1 MARVALED
9 WKEQI
14 RDPKIECMSRDE
26 MRALQSERLVK
37 QVKNVYDNVAFY
49 RKKMDEMGIEPG
61 DIKGIE
67 DINKLPFTTKE
78 DLRDNYPFGLLAVPQ
93 EKIAR
98 VQGTSGTTGKLTLA
112 SYTQND
118 VDVWGECVARALT
131 MAGLT
136 AADRLHICY
145 GYGLFTGG
153 MGLDLGARA
162 LGCMSIPMS
171 SGNTKRQLM
180 CMEDFGATAFAC
192 TPSYALYLAE
202 AAQEAGIVDR
212 LQLKAGIN
220 GAEPWTDEMRLK
232 IESGLNVNS
241 FDIYGLCEITGPGVA
256 MDCIH
261 HKGLHVYEDYFYP
274 EVLNPADQTACADGE
289 TGELVFTTLAKE
301 GMPLLRYRTKDLT
314 SIDHSPCECGR
325 TLPRIQK
332 FTGRTDDMKVIRGVN
347 VFPTQVEAA
356 LLSIGGGVAPHYMM
370 IVDRENNLDVL
381 TVMVEV
387 DEKYFSDEIRKL
399 DELKNKVAA
408 VLKQALGIAV
418 RVKLVEPKTI
428 QRSEGKAKRV
438 IDNRELEKEEYRM
451 GMSNTIQQLSVF
463 LENREGRL
471 DEVLKVLADND
482 VNIVALSL
490 ADTSDYGMLRMI
502 VSDPNKG
509 RAALKEEGIT
519 AMLTDVVALRV
530 PHATGSLSKA
540 MHQIVDGEVNV
551 EYMYAFANGSDAAAV
566 VKSDD
571 PARVIDILKG
581 SGFDV
586 YSADEAYTA
595 NQ

>member
-1 MARVALED
+1 MAKVTMEN
-9 WKEQI
+9 WKERI
-14 RDPKIECMSRDE
+14 RDPKMECASKDE
-26 MRALQSERLVK
+26 IMAIQSERLVDLVNRIYGK
-37 QVKNVYDNVAFY
+37 VPFY
-49 RKKMDEMGIEPG
+49 TEKMKALGVEPG

-67 DINKLPFTTKE
+67 DITKLPFTTKE
-78 DLRDNYPFGLLAVPQ
+78 DLRNNYPFGLVAVP
-93 EKIAR
+93 KKDIVR
-98 VQGTSGTTGKLTLA
+98 VQGSSGTTGKLTLA

-136 AADRLHICY
+136 EEDRLHVCY

-171 SGNTKRQLM
+171 SGNTQRQLM

-192 TPSYALYLAE
+192 TPSYALYLSE
-202 AAQEAGIVDR
+202 AAKEAGIVDR

-220 GAEPWTDEMRLK
+220 GAEPWTDEMRLQ
-232 IESGLNVNS
+232 IEENLNVNC

-274 EVLNPADQTACADGE
+274 EVLDPVTHEPVADGE
-289 TGELVFTTLAKE
+289 TGELVFTTLSKE

-314 SIDHSPCECGR
+314 SIDHTPCECGR

-347 VFPTQVEAA
+347 VFPTQVETA
-356 LLSIGGGVAPHYMM
+356 LLSIGEGVAPHYMLV
-370 IVDRENNLDVL
+370 VDRENNLDVL

-399 DELKNKVAA
+399 EALKNKIAA
-408 VLKQALGIAV
+408 VLKQALGVSV
-418 RVKLVEPKTI
+418 RVKLCEPKTI

-438 IDNRELEKEEYRM
+438 IDNRNL
-451 GMSNTIQQLSVF
+451 
-463 LENREGRL
+463 
-471 DEVLKVLADND
+471 
-482 VNIVALSL
+482 
-490 ADTSDYGMLRMI
+490 
-502 VSDPNKG
+502 
-509 RAALKEEGIT
+509 
-519 AMLTDVVALRV
+519 
-530 PHATGSLSKA
+530 
-540 MHQIVDGEVNV
+540 
-551 EYMYAFANGSDAAAV
+551 
-566 VKSDD
+566 
-571 PARVIDILKG
+571 
-581 SGFDV
+581 
-586 YSADEAYTA
+586 
-595 NQ
+595 

>member
-1 MARVALED
+1 MAKVARED
-9 WKEQI
+9 WKERI

-26 MRALQSERLVK
+26 MSTLQSERLVR
-37 QVKNVYDNVAFY
+37 QVKNVYENVEFY
-49 RKKMDEMGIEPG
+49 RKKMDALGLEPG

-67 DINKLPFTTKE
+67 DIGKLPFTTKE
-78 DLRDNYPFGLLAVPQ
+78 DLRDHYPFGLLAVPQ
-93 EKIAR
+93 EKIVR

-112 SYTQND
+112 SYTQKD

-136 AADRLHICY
+136 SEDRIHVCY

-162 LGCMSIPMS
+162 LGAMAIPMS
-171 SGNTKRQLM
+171 AGNTKRQLM

-192 TPSYALYLAE
+192 TPSYAMYLAE
-202 AAQEAGIVDR
+202 AIQEEGILDR
-212 LQLKAGIN
+212 LQIKASIN
-220 GAEPWTDEMRLK
+220 GAEPWTEEMRLK
-232 IESGLNVNS
+232 LERMLDINS
-241 FDIYGLCEITGPGVA
+241 FDIYGLCEVTGPGVA

-274 EVLNPADQTACADGE
+274 EVLNPADQSACADGE

-314 SIDHSPCECGR
+314 SIDHSVCECGR

-347 VFPTQVEAA
+347 VFPTQVESA
-356 LLSIGGGVAPHYMM
+356 LLSMGGGVAPHYLM

-387 DEKYFSDEIRKL
+387 DERYFSDEMRKL
-399 DELKNKVAA
+399 DELKNKVGA
-408 VLKQALGIAV
+408 VLKQALGVAV

-438 IDNRELEKEEYRM
+438 IDNR
-451 GMSNTIQQLSVF
+451 QL
-463 LENREGRL
+463 
-471 DEVLKVLADND
+471 
-482 VNIVALSL
+482 
-490 ADTSDYGMLRMI
+490 
-502 VSDPNKG
+502 
-509 RAALKEEGIT
+509 
-519 AMLTDVVALRV
+519 
-530 PHATGSLSKA
+530 
-540 MHQIVDGEVNV
+540 
-551 EYMYAFANGSDAAAV
+551 
-566 VKSDD
+566 
-571 PARVIDILKG
+571 
-581 SGFDV
+581 
-586 YSADEAYTA
+586 
-595 NQ
+595 

>member
-1 MARVALED
+1 MARVAMEN
-9 WKEQI
+9 WEERI

-26 MRALQSERLVK
+26 MSALQSERLVK

-49 RKKMDEMGIEPG
+49 REKMDALGLEPG
-61 DIKGIE
+61 DIRGIE
-67 DINKLPFTTKE
+67 DITKLPFTTKE
-78 DLRDNYPFGLLAVPQ
+78 DLRNNYPFGLLAVPQ
-93 EKIAR
+93 SKIAR

-112 SYTQND
+112 SYTQKD

-136 AADRLHICY
+136 EEDKLHVCY

-162 LGCMSIPMS
+162 LGCMAIPMS
-171 SGNTKRQLM
+171 SGNTQRQLM

-232 IESGLNVNS
+232 IESILNVNC
-241 FDIYGLCEITGPGVA
+241 FDIYGLCEVTGPGVA

-274 EVLNPADQTACADGE
+274 EVLNPADHSPCADGE

-314 SIDHSPCECGR
+314 SIDHSPCACGR

-347 VFPTQVEAA
+347 VFPTQVEAV
-356 LLSIGGGVAPHYMM
+356 LLKMGGGVAPHYMM
-370 IVDRENNLDVL
+370 IVDRVNNLDVL

-387 DEKYFSDEIRKL
+387 DERFFSDQIREL
-399 DELKNKVAA
+399 DALRERIADA
-408 VLKQALGIAV
+408 LKQALGV
-418 RVKLVEPKTI
+418 SVVVKLVEPKTI

-438 IDNRELEKEEYRM
+438 IDNRNL
-451 GMSNTIQQLSVF
+451 V
-463 LENREGRL
+463 
-471 DEVLKVLADND
+471 
-482 VNIVALSL
+482 
-490 ADTSDYGMLRMI
+490 
-502 VSDPNKG
+502 
-509 RAALKEEGIT
+509 
-519 AMLTDVVALRV
+519 
-530 PHATGSLSKA
+530 
-540 MHQIVDGEVNV
+540 
-551 EYMYAFANGSDAAAV
+551 
-566 VKSDD
+566 
-571 PARVIDILKG
+571 
-581 SGFDV
+581 
-586 YSADEAYTA
+586 
-595 NQ
+595 

>member
-1 MARVALED
+1 MAKVARED
-9 WKEQI
+9 WKERI

-26 MRALQSERLVK
+26 MSTLQSERLVR
-37 QVKNVYDNVAFY
+37 QVKNVYENVEFY
-49 RKKMDEMGIEPG
+49 RKKMDALGLEPG

-67 DINKLPFTTKE
+67 DIGKLPFTTKE
-78 DLRDNYPFGLLAVPQ
+78 DLRDHYPFGLLAVPQ
-93 EKIAR
+93 EKIVR

-112 SYTQND
+112 SYTQKD

-136 AADRLHICY
+136 SEDRIHVCY

-162 LGCMSIPMS
+162 LGAMAIPMS
-171 SGNTKRQLM
+171 AGNTKRQLM

-192 TPSYALYLAE
+192 TPSYAMYLAE
-202 AAQEAGIVDR
+202 AIQEEGILDR
-212 LQLKAGIN
+212 LQIKASIN
-220 GAEPWTDEMRLK
+220 GAEPWTEEMRLK
-232 IESGLNVNS
+232 LERMLDINS
-241 FDIYGLCEITGPGVA
+241 FDIYGLCEVTGPGVA

-274 EVLNPADQTACADGE
+274 EVLNPADQSACADGE

-314 SIDHSPCECGR
+314 SIDHSVCECGR

-347 VFPTQVEAA
+347 VFPTQVESA
-356 LLSIGGGVAPHYMM
+356 LLSMRGGVAPHYLM

-387 DEKYFSDEIRKL
+387 DERYFSDEMRKL
-399 DELKNKVAA
+399 DELKNRVGA
-408 VLKQALGIAV
+408 VLKQALGVAV

-438 IDNRELEKEEYRM
+438 IDNR
-451 GMSNTIQQLSVF
+451 QL
-463 LENREGRL
+463 
-471 DEVLKVLADND
+471 
-482 VNIVALSL
+482 
-490 ADTSDYGMLRMI
+490 
-502 VSDPNKG
+502 
-509 RAALKEEGIT
+509 
-519 AMLTDVVALRV
+519 
-530 PHATGSLSKA
+530 
-540 MHQIVDGEVNV
+540 
-551 EYMYAFANGSDAAAV
+551 
-566 VKSDD
+566 
-571 PARVIDILKG
+571 
-581 SGFDV
+581 
-586 YSADEAYTA
+586 
-595 NQ
+595 

>member
-1 MARVALED
+1 MAKVARED
-9 WKEQI
+9 WKERI

-26 MRALQSERLVK
+26 MSTLQSERLVR
-37 QVKNVYDNVAFY
+37 QVKNVYENVEFY
-49 RKKMDEMGIEPG
+49 RKKMDALGLEPG

-67 DINKLPFTTKE
+67 DIGKLPFTTKE
-78 DLRDNYPFGLLAVPQ
+78 DLRDHYPFGLLAVPQ
-93 EKIAR
+93 EKIVR

-112 SYTQND
+112 SYTQKD

-136 AADRLHICY
+136 SEDRIHVCY

-162 LGCMSIPMS
+162 LGAMAIPMS
-171 SGNTKRQLM
+171 AGNTKRQLM

-192 TPSYALYLAE
+192 TPSYAMYLAE
-202 AAQEAGIVDR
+202 AIQEEGILDR
-212 LQLKAGIN
+212 LQIKASIN
-220 GAEPWTDEMRLK
+220 GAEPWTEEMRLK
-232 IESGLNVNS
+232 LERMLDINS
-241 FDIYGLCEITGPGVA
+241 FDIYGLCEVTGPGVA

-274 EVLNPADQTACADGE
+274 EVLNPADQSACADGE

-314 SIDHSPCECGR
+314 SIDHSVCECGR

-347 VFPTQVEAA
+347 VFPTQVESA
-356 LLSIGGGVAPHYMM
+356 LLSMGGGVAPHYLM

-387 DEKYFSDEIRKL
+387 DERYFSDEMRKL
-399 DELKNKVAA
+399 DELKNRVGA

-438 IDNRELEKEEYRM
+438 IDNR
-451 GMSNTIQQLSVF
+451 QL
-463 LENREGRL
+463 
-471 DEVLKVLADND
+471 
-482 VNIVALSL
+482 
-490 ADTSDYGMLRMI
+490 
-502 VSDPNKG
+502 
-509 RAALKEEGIT
+509 
-519 AMLTDVVALRV
+519 
-530 PHATGSLSKA
+530 
-540 MHQIVDGEVNV
+540 
-551 EYMYAFANGSDAAAV
+551 
-566 VKSDD
+566 
-571 PARVIDILKG
+571 
-581 SGFDV
+581 
-586 YSADEAYTA
+586 
-595 NQ
+595 